1 MSVSMSARPLTA
13 DEDPRW
19 IVSILPAR
27 GQGRQLGVV
36 ALDSDSATMRVSH
49 LAADSPTYVN
59 TVHLLAGATPPAVVL
74 LPATST
80 TDPQVGMLVKA
91 LQANFPDATLVPVMR
106 KYWNEQASA
115 RELPHSSVPR
125 LDVLTRFERLSAPP
139 PHLLRTVSP
148 RGEHAH
154 ARAGAKQ
161 YLLLVQATSTSRA

>member
-1 MSVSMSARPLTA
+1 MSVSVSARPLTA
-13 DEDPRW
+13 DEDSRW

-91 LQANFPDATLVPVMR
+91 LQANFSEATLVPVMR
-106 KYWNEQASA
+106 KYWTEQASA
-115 RELPHSSVPR
+115 RAITVLSV
-125 LDVLTRFERLSAPP
+125 LDPCPDSV
-139 PHLLRTVSP
+139 
-148 RGEHAH
+148 
-154 ARAGAKQ
+154 
-161 YLLLVQATSTSRA
+161 